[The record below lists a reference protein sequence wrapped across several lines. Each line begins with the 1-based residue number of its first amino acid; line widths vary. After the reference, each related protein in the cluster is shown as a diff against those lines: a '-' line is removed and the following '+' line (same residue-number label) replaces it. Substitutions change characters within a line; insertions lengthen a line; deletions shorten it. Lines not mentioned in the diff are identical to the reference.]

1 MPDDHGFYLAGP
13 SGPERAGVLVIHD
26 WYGLPPHVRAACDQ
40 LAAAGLLALA
50 PDLYDGR
57 TATDPAQAEALME
70 GLDQAAAR
78 ARLDEAVATVRARAG
93 GGPVGVLGWSMGG
106 SFTDLAGAASG

>member
-1 MPDDHGFYLAGP
+1 
-13 SGPERAGVLVIHD
+13 
-26 WYGLPPHVRAACDQ
+26 
-40 LAAAGLLALA
+40 
-50 PDLYDGR
+50 
-57 TATDPAQAEALME
+57 ME